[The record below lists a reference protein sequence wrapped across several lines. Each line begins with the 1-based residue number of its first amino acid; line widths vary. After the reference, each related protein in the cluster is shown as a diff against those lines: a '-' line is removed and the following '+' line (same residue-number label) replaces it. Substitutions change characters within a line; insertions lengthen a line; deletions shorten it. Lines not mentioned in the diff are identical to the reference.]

1 MSDQIGA
8 PENMPKA
15 PPPVDPNWEMPITDA
30 RIVVRFLGDS
40 PFVAEMRFMGCSAGH
55 LYAAAERMKH
65 EAYKMQMVQDRADA
79 QAGIMTT
86 GKMPGKDEIARP

>member
-8 PENMPKA
+8 PENMPQA
-15 PPPVDPNWEMPITDA
+15 PPPVDPNWDTPTTDT
-30 RIVVRFLGDS
+30 RIFLRFLGDS
-40 PFVAEMRFMGCSAGH
+40 PFVAEMRFMGCTPGH
-55 LYAAAERMKH
+55 LWAAAERMKY
-65 EAYKMQMVQDRADA
+65 EGNKMQMVQDRADA